1 VIIKEVAQ
9 MLELITTI
17 IFIVMFFKIGV
28 FFLKIFGKLMGGI
41 FGFVA
46 LLIFAP
52 VVLAILPVIGF
63 AFVIIGMLIVTV
75 IVSLISAAVGA

>member
-1 VIIKEVAQ
+1 

-28 FFLKIFGKLMGGI
+28 FFLKIFGKLLGGI
-41 FGFVA
+41 FGFIA

-63 AFVIIGMLIVTV
+63 AFVIIGMLIITV
-75 IVSLISAAVGA
+75 IVSLISAAVSA